1 MEIKTQTIP
10 EILLLEKEEEIASE
24 DFGAALAQAYEEMA
38 TALISAGVSIKGEPF
53 VHYLEVSR
61 EGEIHTNPLK
71 VGFCLPIEKDF
82 LVTAPLK
89 ITKRPAFKA
98 AVATFIEDDND
109 SGLIYRLL
117 LEEIQKEK
125 GTFRQESYEYYE
137 EINGKAE
144 TIIELPFQ

>member
-1 MEIKTQTIP
+1 MEIKTQIIP

-61 EGEIHTNPLK
+61 EGEIHTNPL
-71 VGFCLPIEKDF
+71 
-82 LVTAPLK
+82 
-89 ITKRPAFKA
+89 
-98 AVATFIEDDND
+98 ATFIEDDND